1 MADATPQAEMTLRRF
16 RVQNFRSVDDSGWID
31 VDSVAALIGT
41 NESGKTNVLVPLW
54 KLNPAKGGEIS
65 PTADFPRKSFTDIRA
80 MEKKPI
86 FIEAEFEIAESL
98 AAELASLTGAS
109 PDDVR
114 VVCISRD
121 LGGTHYVTFPEATL
135 VRETAPEKV
144 RELLDAALDEIND
157 VQPLKGEA
165 QIKMEAEAA
174 ITAARAKIESDDPV
188 SAGKLREVHQHASQV
203 QTAGVPKTGK
213 IAPRLQQLVSDLAAR
228 IKALSIPHP
237 QTNAEARELVL
248 GRMPSFVYYSS
259 YGNLDSEIY
268 LPHVIEDLQRDD
280 LGAKQEAKTRTLKVL
295 FDFVNLS
302 PGEILE
308 LGRDFPQQG
317 GRPSEEDI
325 KGIAEKKKERD
336 ILLQSAGTK
345 LTKSFRDWW
354 QQGEYRFR
362 FQADGDHF
370 RIWVSDDVRPEDI
383 ELEGRSTGLQW
394 FLSFYLVFLVESE
407 DAHQG
412 AILLLDEPGHSL
424 HPLAQED
431 LSKFFESLAESN
443 QLIYTTHSPFLVSPD
458 HLDRVNAVYVDETGA
473 TAVSPDLRA
482 GEAKG
487 AQARSIY
494 PVFAALGLSASSP
507 ILEGCQVVIVEGVSD
522 QYFFAAIKNHLI
534 AHGAL
539 KPVRELVF
547 LPAGGVKGV
556 RAMTTILGAKEEAL
570 PVAVVDGDKAGLA
583 LAGSLAKDLYAGA
596 EAKILNVADYVEIP
610 ESETEDLWPTEFMA
624 QILDRFLR
632 GDHDEDVT
640 DFIQPGRPIV
650 PQVEAYAQKYGIELE
665 TPGWK
670 VEVAKRAKAQLS
682 KRPESVGADSAAF
695 AAWVKLFQQ
704 ITALGED
711 S

>member
-1 MADATPQAEMTLRRF
+1 MADGTPQAEMTLRRF

-54 KLNPAKGGEIS
+54 KLNPVKGGEIN

-80 MEKKPI
+80 MDKKPT

-98 AAELASLTGAS
+98 AAELASLTGAA

-114 VVCISRD
+114 VVSISRD
-121 LGGTHYVTFPEATL
+121 LGGTHNVTFPEATL
-135 VRETAPEKV
+135 VREIAPEKV

-157 VQPLKGEA
+157 VQPLKGEV
-165 QIKMEAEAA
+165 QIKMKAEAA
-174 ITAARAKIESDDPV
+174 ITAARAKFESDDPV
-188 SAGKLREVHQHASQV
+188 SAGKLRDVHQHVSQV

-213 IAPRLQQLVSDLAAR
+213 IAPRLQQLVGDIAAR
-228 IKALSIPHP
+228 IKAVTIPRP
-237 QTNAEARELVL
+237 ETNAEARKLVV

-268 LPHVIEDLQRDD
+268 LPHVIEDLQRAG
-280 LGAKQEAKTRTLKVL
+280 LGAKQEAKSRTLKVL

-302 PGEILE
+302 PAEILE

-325 KGIAEKKKERD
+325 KDIAENKKERD

-394 FLSFYLVFLVESE
+394 FLSFYLVFLVESQ

-431 LSKFFESLAESN
+431 LSKFFESLSESN

-482 GEAKG
+482 GEVKG
-487 AQARSIY
+487 AQARSVY

-507 ILEGCQVVIVEGVSD
+507 ILEGCQVVVVEGVSD
-522 QYFFAAIKNHLI
+522 QFYFGAIKNHLV

-547 LPAGGVKGV
+547 LPAGGVKGI
-556 RAMTTILGAKEEAL
+556 RAMTTLLGAKDEAL

-610 ESETEDLWPTEFMA
+610 ESETEDLWPTKFMA

-665 TPGWK
+665 APGWK
-670 VEVAKRAKAQLS
+670 VEMAKRAKAQLS
-682 KRPESVGADSAAF
+682 KRPESVRADSATF
-695 AAWVKLFQQ
+695 AAWVKLFKQ
-704 ITALGED
+704 ITTLGEE